1 MAWDVPSRFNDK
13 EVMSM
18 ELVLQDSKA
27 SSLHLE
33 FFYPFFSFL
42 VHHIEHPSFPLDAFR
57 LKSFKEL
64 LTADKLDDSELIG
77 KTSVQNHLYV
87 SKLHINDGLKEVV
100 GFRNRFLSR
109 VPTSFS
115 RISQVSSQGGWSGAD
130 EINQGVVLVKTIEQE
145 LNVKEVRYGYV
156 QV

>member
-1 MAWDVPSRFNDK
+1 
-13 EVMSM
+13 
-18 ELVLQDSKA
+18 
-27 SSLHLE
+27 
-33 FFYPFFSFL
+33 
-42 VHHIEHPSFPLDAFR
+42 
-57 LKSFKEL
+57 
-64 LTADKLDDSELIG
+64 

-145 LNVKEVRYGYV
+145 LNVKEEIWGRNSLDMSENIVNIKSDTNPQFTLV
-156 QV
+156 SK